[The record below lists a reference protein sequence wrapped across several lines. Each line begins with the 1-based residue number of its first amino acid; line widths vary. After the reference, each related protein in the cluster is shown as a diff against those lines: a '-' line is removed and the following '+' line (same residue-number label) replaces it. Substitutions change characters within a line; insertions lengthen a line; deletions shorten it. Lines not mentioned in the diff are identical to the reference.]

1 MRRIVAASLRFR
13 SIIIAMAAALMIV
26 GGAQLSSASVDVF
39 PEFAPPKVEVQTA
52 CLGLTASEV
61 EELVSVPM
69 EEAFNGIDGLDHM
82 RSKSVSQLSSIV
94 LEFKNDMDLLTA
106 RQLVSERMATVIPTL
121 PTWAAP
127 PLMLQPLSSTSRVMK
142 IGLSSD
148 TRSLIEMSM
157 ISYWNIRAHLLRVP
171 GVANV
176 AIWGERLQML
186 QVQVDPAKLAANNVT
201 LETVMNSTSDALDAG
216 LLKYSP
222 GALIGTGGALD
233 TPNQSMGIR
242 HVQPITSP
250 QELAKV
256 ALEERE
262 GQTPLRLS
270 DVANVVEDHQQLIGD
285 AVING
290 GPGLMLIVEKLPWG
304 NTLEVTRGVEEA
316 LKQLEPG
323 LTGIAVDT
331 TLFRP
336 ATFIEESLG
345 NLSVALL
352 LGILLVILVLS
363 VFLFQWRTALVSV
376 MAIPLSLVAAA
387 LVLYWTGGTVNTM
400 VLAGLVIAVGVVV
413 DDAIIDVE
421 NIVRRL
427 RHHRASG
434 GTESTAR
441 VVVNA
446 SIEVRGPI
454 VYATLIIVAATV
466 PIFFLE
472 GLTGAFFRPL
482 ATSYTLAVTASMLV
496 ALTVTPA
503 MAYIFLR
510 NAKLED
516 RDPPLVRVLKRWY
529 GDALGPIIRRPVPG
543 YLALA
548 AFGVVGI
555 VAAPL
560 LGQSLLPSFKER
572 DFLMHWVTQPG
583 TSNSE
588 EVRVSQLACK
598 ELMTIPGVN
607 NCGSHIG
614 QAFAADEVV
623 GVNFGENWI
632 SIDPAVDYDETLA
645 AIQDV
650 VDGYPGIHRDVQTYL
665 KERVREVLTGTGYA
679 VVVRVYGDDLPTLR
693 KQADKVK
700 TILGGIEGAVGA
712 KVALQVDVPQ
722 VDVEVD
728 LDAAN
733 RYGLKPGDVRRAAA
747 TLVAGEEVG
756 DVYRA
761 GKAYDVQVWSA
772 PEMRTSVTSIENLPL
787 DTPSGVK
794 IRMADVAKISVKP
807 TPNVIE
813 RSEGSRR
820 LDVSANVKEGDLAKV
835 VQKLETDMKSVE
847 FPVGYSAAILG
858 EYAERQA
865 ASQQLL
871 YLSITAI
878 IVVYLLLQ
886 AAFKSWRLAT
896 LAILTLPVA
905 LVGGIIA
912 AHLSGGILSLGS
924 LVGFLTLMGIAARN
938 GILLI
943 NHCQHLEQFEGM
955 PFGRDLVLRGAAE
968 RLSPI
973 LMTTLATALALV
985 PLVVMGN
992 IPGHEIEHPMAVVIL
1007 GGLVTSTLVNL
1018 FIVPSLYLRFAKK
1031 GPKRERRPNQPQPAA
1046 AV

>member
-1 MRRIVAASLRFR
+1 
-13 SIIIAMAAALMIV
+13 MIV
-26 GGAQLSSASVDVF
+26 GGTQLSSASVDVF

-61 EELVSVPM
+61 EQLVSVPL

-82 RSKSVSQLSSIV
+82 RSKSVSQLSSII
-94 LEFKNDMDLLTA
+94 LEFKHDMDLLTA
-106 RQLVSERMATVIPTL
+106 RQLVAERMATVIPTL

-186 QVQVDPAKLAANNVT
+186 QVQVDPAKLAANDVT
-201 LETVMNSTSDALDAG
+201 LENVMNSTSDALDAG

-222 GALIGTGGALD
+222 GSLIGTGGSLD
-233 TPNQSMGIR
+233 TPNQTMGIR
-242 HVQPITSP
+242 HIQPITSP
-250 QELAKV
+250 ADLAQVSLDQE
-256 ALEERE
+256 E
-262 GQTPLRLS
+262 GKPPLRLA

-290 GPGLMLIVEKLPWG
+290 GPGIMLIVEKLPWG
-304 NTLEVTRGVEEA
+304 NTVEVTRGVEEA
-316 LKQLEPG
+316 LKTMEPG

-336 ATFIEESLG
+336 ATFIEESLS
-345 NLSVALL
+345 NLSLALL
-352 LGILLVILVLS
+352 LGTLLVIMVLGL
-363 VFLFQWRTALVSV
+363 FLFQWRTALVSV
-376 MAIPLSLVAAA
+376 AAIPLSLVAAA

-427 RHHRASG
+427 RHHRAAG
-434 GTESTAR
+434 GAGSTAK
-441 VVVNA
+441 VVVDA
-446 SIEVRGPI
+446 SLEVRGPI

-466 PIFFLE
+466 PIFFLD

-482 ATSYTLAVTASMLV
+482 ATAYTLAVIASMLV

-529 GDALGPIIRRPVPG
+529 DAALRPIVRRPAPG
-543 YLALA
+543 YLALGA
-548 AFGVVGI
+548 MGVVGI

-572 DFLMHWVTQPG
+572 DFLMHWLTTPSA
-583 TSNSE
+583 SNSE

-632 SIDPAVDYDETLA
+632 SVDPSVDYDETLA
-645 AIQDV
+645 AVEEV
-650 VDGYPGIHRDVQTYL
+650 VEGYPGIVRDVQTYL
-665 KERVREVLTGTGYA
+665 KERIREVLTGTGYA
-679 VVVRVYGDDLPTLR
+679 VVVRVYGDDLDVLR
-693 KQADKVK
+693 TEADKVK
-700 TILGGIEGAVGA
+700 SILGGIEGAVGA
-712 KVALQVDVPQ
+712 KVALQANIPQ
-722 VDVEVD
+722 MNVEVD
-728 LDAAN
+728 LEAAQ

-756 DVYRA
+756 DVYRD
-761 GKAYDVQVWSA
+761 GKAYDVQVWSP
-772 PEMRTSVTSIENLPL
+772 PELRTSVTSIENLPL
-787 DTPSGVK
+787 DTPSGQR
-794 IRMADVAKISVKP
+794 IRVADVAKITVAP
-807 TPNVIE
+807 TPNSIQ

-820 LDVSANVKEGDLAKV
+820 LDVSANVVEGDLGKV
-835 VQKLETDMKSVE
+835 VQALEAEMATVD
-847 FPVGYSAAILG
+847 FPTGYSAAILG
-858 EYAERQA
+858 EYTERQA
-865 ASQQLL
+865 ASSRLMLYSIGALL
-871 YLSITAI
+871 
-878 IVVYLLLQ
+878 VVYLLLQ
-886 AAFKSWRLAT
+886 AAFRSWRLAT

-905 LVGGIIA
+905 LVGGVIA
-912 AHLSGGILSLGS
+912 AHMSGGILSLGS

-943 NHCQHLEQFEGM
+943 NHCQHLETHEGM
-955 PFGRDLVLRGAAE
+955 TFGPALVLRGAAE

-1018 FIVPSLYLRFAKK
+1018 FIVPSLYLKFAKK
-1031 GPKRERRPNQPQPAA
+1031 HGGRLPGHRQSDPVAA
-1046 AV
+1046 I

>member
-39 PEFAPPKVEVQTA
+39 PEFAPPRVEVQTA

-61 EELVSVPM
+61 EELVTVPM
-69 EEAFNGIDGLDHM
+69 EEAFNGIDGLDQM
-82 RSKSVSQLSSIV
+82 RSKSVSQLSAIV
-94 LEFKNDMDLLTA
+94 LEFKPGTDLLTA

-142 IGLSSD
+142 IGLSSE

-186 QVQVDPAKLAANNVT
+186 QVQVDPAKLAANDVT
-201 LETVMNSTSDALDAG
+201 LENVMNSTSDALDAG

-222 GALIGTGGALD
+222 GALIGTGGALE

-250 QELAKV
+250 ADLAQV

-262 GQTPLRLS
+262 GLPPLRLA

-316 LKQLEPG
+316 LHELQPG

-336 ATFIEESLG
+336 ASFIEESLG
-345 NLSVALL
+345 NLGLALL
-352 LGILLVILVLS
+352 LGCFLVVLVLS
-363 VFLFQWRTALVSV
+363 VFLFQWRTALISV
-376 MAIPLSLVAAA
+376 MAIPLSLTAAA
-387 LVLYWTGGTVNTM
+387 LVLYWTGGTINTM

-446 SIEVRGPI
+446 SLEVRGPI

-466 PIFFLE
+466 PIFFLD

-482 ATSYTLAVTASMLV
+482 AISYTLAVMASMLV

-510 NAKLED
+510 NATLED
-516 RDPPLVRVLKRWY
+516 RDPPVVRVLKRWY
-529 GDALGPIIRRPVPG
+529 GAALRPIVRRPLPG
-543 YLALA
+543 YLAVA

-555 VAAPL
+555 IAAPL

-583 TSNSE
+583 TSNAE

-598 ELMTIPGVN
+598 ELMTVPGVN

-632 SIDPAVDYDETLA
+632 SVDPSVDYDKTLA
-645 AIQDV
+645 SIQQI

-665 KERVREVLTGTGYA
+665 KERVREVLTGTGYSI
-679 VVVRVYGDDLPTLR
+679 VVRVYGDDLDTLK

-700 TILGGIEGAVGA
+700 TVLAGIDGALGA
-712 KVALQVDVPQ
+712 KVALQVNVPQ
-722 VDVEVD
+722 VNVEVD

-747 TLVAGEEVG
+747 TLVSGEEVG
-756 DVYRA
+756 DVYRD
-761 GKAYDVQVWSA
+761 GKAYDVQVWSP
-772 PEMRTSVTSIENLPL
+772 PEIRTSVTSIENLPL
-787 DTPSGVK
+787 DTPSGQR
-794 IRMADVAKISVKP
+794 IRVADVARISVKP

-820 LDVSANVKEGDLAKV
+820 LDVSANVKEGDLARV
-835 VQKLETDMKSVE
+835 VEKLESELKSVE
-847 FPVGYSAAILG
+847 FPTGYSADILG

-865 ASQQLL
+865 ASQRLL
-871 YLSITAI
+871 LFAI
-878 IVVYLLLQ
+878 GAVIVVFLLLQ
-886 AAFKSWRLAT
+886 AAFRSWRLAT

-905 LVGGIIA
+905 LVGGVIA
-912 AHLSGGILSLGS
+912 AHMSGGILSLGS
-924 LVGFLTLMGIAARN
+924 LVGFLTVMGIAARN

-943 NHCQHLEQFEGM
+943 NHCQHLEQFEGV

-985 PLVVMGN
+985 PLVVMGTR
-992 IPGHEIEHPMAVVIL
+992 PGHEIEHPMAVVIL

-1031 GPKRERRPNQPQPAA
+1031 GPARDREPRQPEPVPAA
-1046 AV
+1046 